1 MHQSHQYLSAGALWA
16 AENSFDS
23 DFQEL
28 MEGDDK
34 HLNDEDIPTE
44 LPILPL
50 RNTVLFPG
58 VVIPITVARDKSI
71 QLVRAAN
78 KQDVKQIGVVT
89 QRNSETE
96 NPTPDD
102 LYDTGTLA
110 HILRLIRMPDGS
122 VTIIIQ
128 GRTRF
133 QVERFV
139 QEDPYFKA
147 RIHRYDEVFP
157 SEKVSRALML
167 SLKREATRAIE
178 LSPNV
183 PTEAVG
189 TIQNI
194 NSLAFLVH
202 FTASHLNLPIPDKQ
216 KILAMPKLE
225 EKAKYVL
232 ENLTSEVQ
240 VLELTEEIQSK
251 VRGDMDKQQRD
262 YILRQQLKAIQD
274 ELGEYSAEQ
283 ELDTFRQR
291 AEAKKWPRAAREAF
305 DKEMA
310 RLHRSAPGSPDY
322 AVAINYIDWLLDLPW
337 GETTTDTFSQKKA
350 QKVLNAHHYGL
361 DKVKDRILEHLAVL
375 QLKPD
380 RKAGILCLY
389 GPPGVGKTSLGKS
402 VAEALGRKFVRMSLG
417 GVRDEAEIRGHR
429 RTYIGAL
436 PGRILQGLKKAG
448 SSNPVFILDEVDKM
462 GHDFRGDPANA
473 LLEVLD
479 PEQNSTFNDHYLE
492 LDYDLSQVLF
502 IATANSLETLHPAL
516 RDRME
521 IIEINGYTMPEKVQ
535 IARQHLVPAARQDH
549 GLSESNYALD
559 VKGIQFVAEGY
570 TRESGVRQLNQKLN
584 ALARKVARKV
594 VEGKAPD
601 GKLTPERIEDL
612 LGPPRFEHDQWQKI
626 EVPGVSIGLA
636 WTPVGGEILYIE
648 SALSRGSGKLTLSG
662 QLGDVMKESAHL
674 AYIYLRAQADKYG
687 IPTDAFRY
695 WDLHIHIPAGAIPK
709 DGPSAGIALLTAI
722 ASAFTQ
728 RPMRDK
734 LAMTGE
740 ITLRG
745 KVLPVGGIPEK
756 LLAAA
761 RAGITDVVLCK
772 ENRKD
777 VLEIKAEHLKG
788 LTLHYVER
796 MDEVLALTLQK
807 KAVRDAINLEIPASE
822 KHPNGAAVPTVSVVN

>member
-1 MHQSHQYLSAGALWA
+1 MQKYTDASALHLLPG
-16 AENSFDS
+16 EGSFES

-28 MEGDDK
+28 LEGDDK
-34 HLNDEDIPTE
+34 HLNAEDIPQE

-78 KQDVKQIGVVT
+78 KLEAKQIGVIT

-96 NPTPDD
+96 DPTPDD

-110 HILRLIRMPDGS
+110 NILRLIRMPDGS

-133 QVERFV
+133 QVDEYT
-139 QEDPYFKA
+139 QTDPYFRA

-157 SEKVSRALML
+157 PEKVSRALII

-183 PTEAVG
+183 PSEAVG

-216 KILAMPKLE
+216 KILAIPRLE
-225 EKAKYVL
+225 EKAQYVL
-232 ENLTSEVQ
+232 ENLTNEVQ

-283 ELDTFRQR
+283 ELDSFRQR
-291 AEAKKWPRAAREAF
+291 ADAKKWPKHAREAF

-310 RLHRSAPGSPDY
+310 RLNRSQPGSPDY
-322 AVAINYIDWLLDLPW
+322 SVAINYIDWLLDLPW
-337 GETTTDTFSQKKA
+337 NETTKDTFSQKKA

-361 DKVKDRILEHLAVL
+361 EKVKDRILEHLAVL

-402 VAEALGRKFVRMSLG
+402 IAEALGRKFVRMSLG

-448 SSNPVFILDEVDKM
+448 SNNPVFILDEVDKM

-479 PEQNSTFNDHYLE
+479 PEQNNTFNDHYLE

-502 IATANSLETLHPAL
+502 IATANSLDTLHPAL

-521 IIEINGYTMPEKVQ
+521 IIEINGYTLPEKVQ
-535 IARQHLVPAARQDH
+535 IAKQHLIPASRKDH
-549 GLSESNYALD
+549 GLTEEQFALD
-559 VKGIQFVAEGY
+559 PRTTQFLAEGY
-570 TRESGVRQLNQKLN
+570 TRESGVRQLNQKVN

-594 VEGKAPD
+594 VEASLEP
-601 GKLTPERIEDL
+601 GKLTPERVEIL
-612 LGPPRFEHDQWQKI
+612 LGPPRFEHDQWQKV

-648 SALSRGSGKLTLSG
+648 SALSRGTGKLSLSG
-662 QLGDVMKESAHL
+662 QLGEVMKESAHL
-674 AYIYLRAQADKYG
+674 AYIYLRAHADTYK
-687 IPTDAFRY
+687 IHPDAFRY
-695 WDLHIHIPAGAIPK
+695 WDLHIHIPAGAVPK

-722 ASAFTQ
+722 ASALTQ
-728 RPMRDK
+728 RPMQDK

-761 RAGITDVVLCK
+761 RAGIQDVILCK

-777 VLEIKAEHLKG
+777 VLEIKPDHLKG

-796 MDEVLALTLQK
+796 MDEVLALALQTK
-807 KAVRDAINLEIPASE
+807 PVRNALTLEIPAGE
-822 KHPNGAAVPTVSVVN
+822 KPAVGQSSSVVVSAV